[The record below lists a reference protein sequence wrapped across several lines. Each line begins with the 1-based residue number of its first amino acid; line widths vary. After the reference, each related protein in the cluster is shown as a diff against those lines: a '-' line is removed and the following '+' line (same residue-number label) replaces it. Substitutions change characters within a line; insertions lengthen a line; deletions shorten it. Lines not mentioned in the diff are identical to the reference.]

1 MNSIRVNLDLAII
14 LREQQRVVSLS
25 NKIKNF
31 NNKLK
36 DLSILFIVLFSLD
49 FKSIAFFEL
58 FFIFNFEIILSLTL
72 LTSISFLKLSNY

>member
-1 MNSIRVNLDLAII
+1 LNSIRVNLDLAII